1 MGFRLLRHNSNE
13 VFSNLPDFVMPLVP
27 TGTGGAVST
36 FQLTVSTTT
45 TVSIDGNGMLFDD
58 AAGTVNPQTVKTVAS
73 GGSRSVFIRL
83 TSGTASLRVIGGMLL
98 LTHINGYVT
107 MTNSPAIGALD
118 LNRLPSVMTFF
129 NCTGSN
135 TITGNLSSLPS
146 VMTSFVCTGS
156 NAITG
161 NLSSLPS
168 VMTYFFCIGLNTI
181 TDYTSPRTWAT
192 NYNYF
197 LIRQA
202 VGSGLSS
209 TEVDNLL
216 IDMSAATWGGS
227 SRTLDV
233 RGVNAAR
240 TSASNAAVATLLS
253 KSVNVLTN

>member
-1 MGFRLLRHNSNE
+1 MGYRILTHNSD
-13 VFSNLPDFVMPLVP
+13 VIGSQLDFVIPVIR
-27 TGTGGAVST
+27 TGTGAGVST
-36 FQLTVSTTT
+36 LQLTTNTDTTIST
-45 TVSIDGNGMLFDD
+45 DGAGIFYDD
-58 AAGTVNPQTVKTVAS
+58 AAGTVNPQTSKAFTS
-73 GGSRSVFIRL
+73 GATRTFYFKL
-83 TSGTASLRVIGGMLL
+83 TSGSADIRIANGQSYITRFNAWTSSTNAASIYQMNL
-98 LTHINGYVT
+98 
-107 MTNSPAIGALD
+107 SS
-118 LNRLPSVMTFF
+118 LPSVMTSFF
-129 NCTGSN
+129 CTGSN

-146 VMTSFVCTGS
+146 VMTSFFCTGS
-156 NAITG
+156 
-161 NLSSLPS
+161 
-168 VMTYFFCIGLNTI
+168 NTI
-181 TDYTSPRTWAT
+181 TDYTSPKTWAT

-197 LIRQA
+197 FIRQA